1 MDEYLTPE
9 EVAELLK
16 VSPKMI
22 MDSLRA
28 GTIPGTKIG
37 KFWRIPKGVL
47 EEWLESNTVR
57 PVSSNAA
64 ASETDTE

>member
-22 MDSLRA
+22 MDGLRA

-37 KFWRIPKGVL
+37 KFWRIPKGEL
-47 EEWLESNTVR
+47 EAWLDRNTVR
-57 PVSSNAA
+57 PGR
-64 ASETDTE
+64 EEQ